1 MQQLKSFLC
10 FSGSEQSSRFGVI
23 QSAVYLSFFLFSLIL
38 ASVPALFF
46 VIALVLGVFATASSV
61 RRVRDAGLA
70 PILSAIP
77 IGVYV
82 VCATLISSIG
92 GSSYF
97 LLILAVLST
106 VGLMLCPSR
115 QRLDYIQG
123 YHGPVDLSSHQAKKA
138 TPNAYANRIEPTFVA
153 GHGVGDHSET
163 HHGQIDEHFSGQ
175 TDFIETP
182 TPSNDWIEPLKKWVL
197 ANQKVAI
204 TAFGF
209 MALMSLVLATLP
221 IWSSNPV
228 VEEDTI
234 ATPEPMIAAQ
244 KARLHKLEMPSNYYL
259 MTDENQGL
267 IIHWPSYA
275 ENDNPALWSI
285 LTAKGEP
292 SCENLH
298 FNDNTSF
305 RANLVE
311 IENAGDHYASFSP
324 LDTEALVKAIAAKGN
339 FSLCGY
345 EFSLKGSTAAIN
357 SSPVFSVYLESL

>member
-1 MQQLKSFLC
+1 MQQLKSLLC

-23 QSAVYLSFFLFSLIL
+23 QSAVYLCFLLLSLL
-38 ASVPALFF
+38 LNSVPTLLF
-46 VIALVLGVFATASSV
+46 VVALVLAVFVSASSV
-61 RRVRDAGLA
+61 RRVRDAALA

-82 VCATLISSIG
+82 VSVTLIGSMG

-97 LLILAVLST
+97 SLVLAVLST

-123 YHGPVDLSSHQAKKA
+123 YHGPVDLSSVQAKKA
-138 TPNAYANRIEPTFVA
+138 TPNVLADRIEPTFVE
-153 GHGVGDHSET
+153 GQQDS
-163 HHGQIDEHFSGQ
+163 QIDEHFSGQ
-175 TDFIETP
+175 TDFNETA
-182 TPSNDWIEPLKKWVL
+182 TQNNDWIEQLKSWVL

-204 TAFGF
+204 AAFGF
-209 MALMSLVLATLP
+209 MVLWSLVLATLP
-221 IWSSNPV
+221 MWSSNPV
-228 VEEDTI
+228 VEVQTL
-234 ATPEPMIAAQ
+234 ATPEPVIAAQ
-244 KARLHKLEMPSNYYL
+244 KVRDNKLEMPNNYFL
-259 MTDENQGL
+259 MTDANQSL

-275 ENDNPALWSI
+275 ENIDAALWSI

-292 SCENLH
+292 SCENLR

-324 LDTEALVKAIAAKGN
+324 LDTEALIRAIAAKGN

-357 SSPVFSVYLESL
+357 SSPIFSVYLESL

>member
-1 MQQLKSFLC
+1 MQQLKSLLC

-23 QSAVYLSFFLFSLIL
+23 QSAVYLCFFLLSLLL

-46 VIALVLGVFATASSV
+46 VVVLVLAVFATASSV

-70 PILSAIP
+70 PMLSAIP

-115 QRLDYIQG
+115 QRHDYIQG
-123 YHGPVDLSSHQAKKA
+123 YHGPVDLSSHQAKKD
-138 TPNAYANRIEPTFVA
+138 TSNTYANRIEPTFVA
-153 GHGVGDHSET
+153 SHGTSDHSDT
-163 HHGQIDEHFSGQ
+163 HNGQIDEHFSGQ
-175 TDFIETP
+175 TDFDET
-182 TPSNDWIEPLKKWVL
+182 TSQNNDWIEPLKSWVL

-204 TAFGF
+204 AAFGF
-209 MALMSLVLATLP
+209 MALLSLVLATLP
-221 IWSSNPV
+221 MWSSNPV
-228 VEEDTI
+228 VEEQTV
-234 ATPEPMIAAQ
+234 ATPEPVVAAQ
-244 KARLHKLEMPSNYYL
+244 KVRLHKLEMPNNYYL

-267 IIHWPSYA
+267 LIHWPAYA

-292 SCENLH
+292 SCENLR
-298 FNDNTSF
+298 FSDNTRF
-305 RANLVE
+305 RTNLVE

-324 LDTEALVKAIAAKGN
+324 LDTEALVKAIAAKSN

-357 SSPVFSVYLESL
+357 SSPIFSVYLESL